1 MIAAAPGSTF
11 SVVLPGVAPLPIL
24 SALCAVEE
32 LSRQLRA
39 EIRALQ
45 EYIAQVEDRFLV
57 ATWTIELLRP
67 LERLEARLERA
78 DLASIVVLL
87 QRVRD
92 QFSVN
97 GNLAPQIN
105 QVLARYPQYL
115 GPTAA
120 SVPAEEPAL
129 DPVPGAPLSE
139 DEERQ
144 EPVAAPAAKRQAPQT
159 TGADP
164 GWSTAGGDGSE
175 DLSGMSIDV
184 FTARGKAT
192 KGNPP
197 PPSSST
203 LNLFPLGEKKKRAT
217 TDRINATPRQDLF
230 LAHKIRPADLKTRM
244 QFSLTSQEQVELD
257 FKLQKKMGSR
267 LVDVLRD
274 RAADQSLLLIPRVT
288 QFVHR
293 GTVHPCS
300 AKVLLKLF
308 RPLLANPEEWAAY
321 RGSPFMEETP
331 EAGWALVSP
340 EALPDTLGFSFAE
353 QQRRLRQRAEDL
365 GVVPRLL
372 RRRSLVEAL
381 YDLLAAQLVLGL
393 QLNRHTRDATNS
405 GPDAGRFI
413 SIYSTP
419 EGIRIAEM
427 PRTASHPALGVS
439 SSL

>member
-1 MIAAAPGSTF
+1 MISAAPSSTF
-11 SVVLPGVAPLPIL
+11 SVVLPGLAPLPLL
-24 SALCAVEE
+24 SALGAVQE

-57 ATWTIELLRP
+57 ATWTTELLRP
-67 LERLEARLERA
+67 LERLEDRLEKA
-78 DLASIVVLL
+78 DLESIVVLL

-115 GPTAA
+115 GPTAPSA
-120 SVPAEEPAL
+120 PAEEPAL
-129 DPVPGAPLSE
+129 DPVPGAPLGE
-139 DEERQ
+139 DEERR
-144 EPVAAPAAKRQAPQT
+144 EPEEAPAARPQAPHRPS
-159 TGADP
+159 ADP
-164 GWSTAGGDGSE
+164 DWSAAGGGGSE

-192 KGNPP
+192 KGTPP
-197 PPSSST
+197 HPSSST
-203 LNLFPLGEKKKRAT
+203 LNLFPLGAEKKRAT
-217 TDRINATPRQDLF
+217 TDRIDATPRQDLF

-244 QFSLTSQEQVELD
+244 QLSLTSQEQVELD

-267 LVDVLRD
+267 LVNVLRE

-293 GTVHPCS
+293 GTTYPCT

-308 RPLLANPEEWAAY
+308 RPLLADPEEWAPY
-321 RGSPFMEETP
+321 RGSPFMDETP
-331 EAGWALVSP
+331 EAGWALVGP
-340 EALPDTLGFSFAE
+340 EALPETLGFGFAE
-353 QQRRLRQRAEDL
+353 QQQRLRQRAEDL

-405 GPDAGRFI
+405 GPDAGLFI

-439 SSL
+439 PSL